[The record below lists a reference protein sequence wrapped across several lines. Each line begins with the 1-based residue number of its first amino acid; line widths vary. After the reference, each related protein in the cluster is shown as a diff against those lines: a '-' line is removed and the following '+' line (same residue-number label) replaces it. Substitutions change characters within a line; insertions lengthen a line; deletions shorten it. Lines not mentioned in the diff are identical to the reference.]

1 MTKRFEKIDEA
12 LNIQPSIVEVDA
24 KEVREASEK
33 IIKNT
38 KKIKK
43 NNQKE
48 EVEIDYNY
56 SRTNNYDLSS
66 TINDVIYEMFEVAK
80 NTQKAR
86 DFEVLGNLIKIAKEL
101 DDGYLDRH
109 QKMKKLNEEEEV
121 KKQTITNQ
129 TTNAVFVGS
138 TAELQKFLKENIK
151 NK

>member
-12 LNIQPSIVEVDA
+12 LNIESPVIEVQA
-24 KEVREASEK
+24 EEMREISSK
-33 IIKNT
+33 IIKNS
-38 KKIKK
+38 KIIKK
-43 NNQKE
+43 TNQKE
-48 EVEIDYNY
+48 EVYFDYDY
-56 SRTNNYDLSS
+56 SRTNNYELTT
-66 TINDVIYEMFEVAK
+66 TINDVINEMFEIAK

-109 QKMKKLNEEEEV
+109 QKMKKLNEEEEI

-138 TAELQKFLKENIK
+138 TAELQKFLKDSN